1 MRKLSNL
8 ERYRKRIDKKA
19 SKSIDRLLT
28 LEYDIK
34 DMLYRL
40 RDERNRLSQLELD
53 KIKRITEDMIN
64 T

>member
-40 RDERNRLSQLELD
+40 RDEKNHLLQLELD
-53 KIKRITEDMIN
+53 KIKRRTEDMIN

>member
-1 MRKLSNL
+1 MRKLFNL

-19 SKSIDRLLT
+19 SKSIDKLST
-28 LEYDIK
+28 LESDIK

-40 RDERNRLSQLELD
+40 RDEKNRLSRLELD